1 VAVARDALVNVG
13 VCQLPDG
20 LLPDHPAW
28 QDFVR
33 RVESD
38 RPHILLLNELP
49 FGPWL
54 PREDSFSDESAAA
67 SMAVHEAAL
76 RAIERL
82 PSAVIGSRP
91 VRATGKLANEAFLLV
106 DGRYAV
112 IHHKQYFPQ
121 EADFFEDTW
130 FAPAKS
136 GFDVIEHRGIR
147 IGVLLCTEL
156 MFTEWARHYRRQGAQ
171 LIVAPRASGASMRHW
186 HASARMAAIISGCFV
201 LSSNRF
207 SLAGGSGPHFG
218 GKGFVY
224 SPAGNLLGMTSADR
238 PLLTIGINLALV
250 ADAQRRYP
258 CNVREI
264 GMPLPLTTAT
274 TATRGSV
281 RQLES

>member
-1 VAVARDALVNVG
+1 MPRDGLLNVG

-28 QDFVR
+28 RDFVR
-33 RVESD
+33 RVEAE
-38 RPHILLLNELP
+38 RPQILLLNELP

-67 SMAVHEAAL
+67 SLAAHEAAL
-76 RAIERL
+76 RAIESL

-91 VRATGKLANEAFLLV
+91 VRAADKLANEAFLLV
-106 DGRYAV
+106 DGRYGA

-121 EADFFEDTW
+121 EAGFFEDTW
-130 FAPAKS
+130 FAPAKP

-156 MFTEWARHYRRQGAQ
+156 MFTEWARHYRHQGAQ
-171 LIVAPRASGASMRHW
+171 LIVAPRASGASMRNW
-186 HASARMAAIISGCFV
+186 HASARMAAIVSGCYV
-201 LSSNRF
+201 LSSNRA
-207 SLAGGSGPHFG
+207 SPAGGSAPHFG
-218 GKGFVY
+218 GKGFIY
-224 SPAGNLLGMTSADR
+224 SPTGNLLGMTSADR
-238 PLLTIGINLALV
+238 PLLTMGLNLSLV

-264 GMPLPLTTAT
+264 GMPATADKRSIRHEPAFSAVEDT
-274 TATRGSV
+274 
-281 RQLES
+281 Q

>member
-1 VAVARDALVNVG
+1 MPRDALLNVG

-20 LLPDHPAW
+20 LLPHHSAW
-28 QDFVR
+28 RDFVR
-33 RVESD
+33 RVESE

-54 PREDSFSDESAAA
+54 PREDSFDAESAAA
-67 SMAVHEAAL
+67 SLVVHETAL

-82 PSAVIGSRP
+82 PAAVIGSRP
-91 VRATGKLANEAFLLV
+91 VRATDKLANEAFLLS
-106 DGRYAV
+106 DGRYAA
-112 IHHKQYFPQ
+112 IHHKQYFPE
-121 EADFFEDTW
+121 EAGFFEDTW
-130 FAPAKS
+130 YAAAKP

-186 HASARMAAIISGCFV
+186 HASARMAAIVSGCYV
-201 LSSNRF
+201 LSSNRA
-207 SLAGGSGPHFG
+207 SPAGGSAPLFG
-218 GKGFVY
+218 GKGFIY
-224 SPAGNLLGMTSADR
+224 SPTGNLLGMTSADR
-238 PLLTIGINLALV
+238 PLLTLGINLSLV

-264 GMPLPLTTAT
+264 AMPFGADNRNSGYARFPS
-274 TATRGSV
+274 SV
-281 RQLES
+281 GDLE